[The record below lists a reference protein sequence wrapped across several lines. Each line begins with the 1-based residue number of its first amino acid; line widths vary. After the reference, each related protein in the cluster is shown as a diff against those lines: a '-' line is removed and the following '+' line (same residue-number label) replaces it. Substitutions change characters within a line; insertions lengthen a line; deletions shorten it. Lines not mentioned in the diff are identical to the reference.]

1 MKVLVINCGSTTL
14 KYQLIDS
21 ISEEVLAKGIC
32 ERIGIDGSFIKHEAE
47 GKEAVKYC
55 FEMPNHKQ
63 AVALV
68 LKELVGEK
76 AGVIADLNEIS
87 VVGHR
92 VVHGGEKF
100 AQATVITDEVLAQI
114 DECSALAPLH
124 NPANLI
130 GIKACQELMKEVPMV
145 AVFDTAFHQTIPAKA
160 YMYGIPYEYYTKYA
174 IRRYGFHGTS
184 HSYVSKRAAEIL
196 GIDYDKAN
204 IIVCHLG
211 GGSSICAVQNGKS
224 VDTSMGMTP
233 LEGVCMGTR
242 SGCIDPTII
251 EFLMKQEDL
260 TIDQVMTIL
269 NKKSGVETL
278 SGVSSDFRDIEKA
291 AAEGNERA
299 ILAQDVF
306 SYQVA
311 KYIGSYALTM
321 GRVDAVVFTAGVGEN
336 DSVIRRKISEQLGL
350 LGATIDLE
358 KNKVR
363 AVETIISTDDS
374 KTKIMLVPTNEE
386 LAIARESIAFVK

>member
-100 AQATVITDEVLAQI
+100 AQATVITDEVLAKI

-336 DSVIRRKISEQLGL
+336 DSVIRRKVSEQLGL